1 MILELKRVIEII
13 KSRVFKKTSFTI
25 LLIAVVIAT
34 YLAINLGIQAIDI
47 SDIDFTKEKFFSL
60 SEESKNRLKNVRK
73 WLYTYTLKKY
83 SIIV

>member
-60 SEESKNRLKNVRK
+60 SEESKN
-73 WLYTYTLKKY
+73 TLKDINQEIKIY
-83 SIIV
+83 MFG